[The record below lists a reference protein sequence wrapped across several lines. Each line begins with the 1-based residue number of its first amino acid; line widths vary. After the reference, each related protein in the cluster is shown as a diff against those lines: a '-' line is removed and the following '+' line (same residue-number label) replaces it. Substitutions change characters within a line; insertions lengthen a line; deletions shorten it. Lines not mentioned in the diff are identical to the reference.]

1 MKFALFALLATA
13 VSAVPDADCE
23 VGVTECDEGETCTE
37 SKCVTDAVEEDTG
50 AATGEACEVGVT
62 ECAAGNT
69 CTDLVCVADA
79 AEGEGEGDGEGD
91 GDAGDAGDATA
102 CTSDDDCSDDLI
114 CATATVEMD
123 PDAEGYDETIATAMK
138 DAALSV
144 CYSADDCKAAQDA
157 AATAAEAE
165 DAPAGV
171 TMTISCDAKKVA
183 ATFAALALVSTYV

>member
-79 AEGEGEGDGEGD
+79 AEGEGEVEGDGEGD
-91 GDAGDAGDATA
+91 GDGDAGDGAPTS
-102 CTSDDDCSDDLI
+102 CTSSDDCEDEMV
-114 CATATVEMD
+114 CATATIEWD
-123 PDAEGYDETIATAMK
+123 ESAEGYDEMVCATATIEW
-138 DAALSV
+138 DE
-144 CYSADDCKAAQDA
+144 SA
-157 AATAAEAE
+157 E
-165 DAPAGV
+165 
-171 TMTISCDAKKVA
+171 
-183 ATFAALALVSTYV
+183 

>member
-79 AEGEGEGDGEGD
+79 ADG
-91 GDAGDAGDATA
+91 APTS
-102 CTSDDDCSDDLI
+102 CTSADDCEDEMV
-114 CATATVEMD
+114 CATATIEWD
-123 PDAEGYDETIATAMK
+123 ESAEGYDEATAT
-138 DAALSV
+138 AASEAMASGGSCL
-144 CYSADDCKAAQDA
+144 SADDCKAMQDT
-157 AATAAEAE
+157 ATDDMPEE
-165 DAPAGV
+165 V
-171 TMTISCDAKKVA
+171 SSMMTMTVSCDAKKVA
-183 ATFAALALVSTYV
+183 ATFAALALVSTYM